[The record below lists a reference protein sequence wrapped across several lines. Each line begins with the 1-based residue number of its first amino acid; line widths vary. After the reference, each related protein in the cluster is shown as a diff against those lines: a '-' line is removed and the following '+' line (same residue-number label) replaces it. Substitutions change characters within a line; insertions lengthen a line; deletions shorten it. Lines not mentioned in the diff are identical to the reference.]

1 MASKRLVE
9 LLALIGKL
17 LQELAR
23 QDTPPPRPTPARTP
37 ERRVITVTE
46 ADMARRFIPYE
57 APRQWTVDARWFLDR
72 RR

>member
-1 MASKRLVE
+1 VVE
-9 LLALIGKL
+9 EEAP
-17 LQELAR
+17 
-23 QDTPPPRPTPARTP
+23 TPRPVPARTP

-46 ADMARRFIPYE
+46 SDMARRFVPSE